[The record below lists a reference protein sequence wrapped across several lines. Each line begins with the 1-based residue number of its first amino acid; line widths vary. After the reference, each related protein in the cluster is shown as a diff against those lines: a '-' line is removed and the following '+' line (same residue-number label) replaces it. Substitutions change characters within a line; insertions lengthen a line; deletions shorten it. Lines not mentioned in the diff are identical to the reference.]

1 MEYKKIVEVQI
12 DDKQRRAISFVRDL
26 LESIIFEENQDV
38 DLFKFNGSNYRMKY
52 KELCDVAYILTKI
65 VGVKPWEQI

>member
-26 LESIIFEENQDV
+26 LENIIFEENQDV
-38 DLFKFNGSNYRMKY
+38 DLFQFNGSNYRMK
-52 KELCDVAYILTKI
+52 
-65 VGVKPWEQI
+65 

>member
-1 MEYKKIVEVQI
+1 MKHKKTVEVQI
-12 DDKQRRAISFVRDL
+12 DDEQRMAISFVRDL

-38 DLFKFNGSNYRMKY
+38 DLFQFNGSNYRIKY
-52 KELCDVAYILTKI
+52 KELCDAAYILTKI

>member
-1 MEYKKIVEVQI
+1 MKYKKIVEVQI
-12 DDKQRRAISFVRDL
+12 DDEQRRAISFVRDL

-38 DLFKFNGSNYRMKY
+38 DLFKFNGSNCRMKY

-65 VGVKPWEQI
+65 VGVKP

>member
-26 LESIIFEENQDV
+26 LENIIFEENKKQENV
-38 DLFKFNGSNYRMKY
+38 IK
-52 KELCDVAYILTKI
+52 ILKI
-65 VGVKPWEQI
+65 

>member
-12 DDKQRRAISFVRDL
+12 DDEQRKAISFVRDL

-52 KELCDVAYILTKI
+52 KELCDAAYILTKI
-65 VGVKPWEQI
+65 VGAKS

>member
-1 MEYKKIVEVQI
+1 MKYKKIVEVQI
-12 DDKQRRAISFVRDL
+12 DDEQRRAISFVRDL

-52 KELCDVAYILTKI
+52 KELCDTAYILTKI
-65 VGVKPWEQI
+65 VGAKS

>member
-1 MEYKKIVEVQI
+1 MKHKKIVEVQI
-12 DDKQRRAISFVRDL
+12 NDEQRMAIGFVRDL
-26 LESIIFEENQDV
+26 LENIIFGENQDV

-52 KELCDVAYILTKI
+52 KELCDAAYILTKI